1 MKRLIEGD
9 REYGVHMRHCNQREN
24 KLICKYGETDIC
36 PMLKDEKPM
45 AYRGNEIEQLALN
58 LIHGLHANIRED
70 GFILASDVT
79 IEMMEVETYFDERDM
94 R

>member
-1 MKRLIEGD
+1 MKRLVKGD
-9 REYGVHMRHCNQREN
+9 QSYGVHMSHCNQGEN
-24 KLICKYGETDIC
+24 EHVCKYGETDIC
-36 PMLKDEKPM
+36 PMLKDEKVV
-45 AYRGNEIEQLALN
+45 YYEDHEIKQLALD

-79 IEMMEVETYFDERDM
+79 PEMMEVEAYFDERDM